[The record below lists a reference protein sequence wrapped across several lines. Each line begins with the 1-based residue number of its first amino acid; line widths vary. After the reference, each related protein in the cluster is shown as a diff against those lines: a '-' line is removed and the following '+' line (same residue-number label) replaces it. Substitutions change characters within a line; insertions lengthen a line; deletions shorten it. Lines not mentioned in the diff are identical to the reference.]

1 MLDVETMI
9 DHDMA
14 PNDEIVERNAKVF
27 SSMQMSMCDIDDTAM
42 DEEDVDDEEIEK
54 LMKQFIVDL

>member
-1 MLDVETMI
+1 MI
-9 DHDMA
+9 DRHMA
-14 PNDEIVERNAKVF
+14 SNDEIAERNVKVF
-27 SSMQMSMCDIDDTAM
+27 SSMRVSMYDIDDTVM